1 MSKIKTPHVFT
12 SESVGK
18 GHPDKLC
25 DQVSDAVLDACLER
39 DPCSRVACET
49 MAGFNLVVN
58 VGEITCRDFETID
71 TEAIARKTVK
81 EIGYDHPELRF
92 CHDSFEYL
100 ARIHSQSPDISQGV
114 DEGTGLCKEQGAGDQ
129 GMMFGYA
136 TAETPEMLP
145 VPIAFSHRLL
155 ERLETLRKTHTL
167 DYLRPDAKAQVS
179 VRYENG
185 KPRRITSV
193 VVSHQTGYVS
203 RERIEKDIT
212 EVIRQELDPSGLL
225 DDDTD
230 YLVNPTGSFVLGG
243 PFADAGLT
251 GRKIIVDTYG
261 GVGSHGGGAFSGKD
275 PSKVDRSAA
284 YYARYAAKN
293 IVAAGLADKCEIQV
307 AYAIGIADPLS
318 INIDT
323 YGTGRVEELSIQR
336 ILEDGDLFNFRPA
349 AIIDQLTL
357 LTPQGWN
364 YQETAAY
371 GHFGRDHF
379 PWEKTDKVDALK
391 QIFRTVEAA

>member
-1 MSKIKTPHVFT
+1 MSKIKAAHVFT

-25 DQVSDAVLDACLER
+25 DQVSDAILDACLEKDHR
-39 DPCSRVACET
+39 SRVACET

-58 VGEITCRDFETID
+58 VGEITCQDFEAID
-71 TEAIARKTVK
+71 TEKIARETVK
-81 EIGYDHPELRF
+81 EIGYDQPELRF
-92 CHDSFEYL
+92 YHDSFEYL
-100 ARIHSQSPDISQGV
+100 SRIHGQSPDISQGV
-114 DEGTGLCKEQGAGDQ
+114 TEGEGLYEEQGAGDQ

-136 TAETPEMLP
+136 TNETPEMLP

-155 ERLETLRKTHTL
+155 ERFEELRKNGTI

-179 VRYENG
+179 VKYDDGR
-185 KPRRITSV
+185 PRGITSV
-193 VVSHQTGYVS
+193 VVSHQTGHVS
-203 RERIEKDIT
+203 AERVQKDISD
-212 EVIRQELDPSGLL
+212 VIRQELSPSGLL
-225 DDDTD
+225 TD
-230 YLVNPTGSFVLGG
+230 ATEYYVNPTGSFILGG

-307 AYAIGIADPLS
+307 AYAIGVAKPLS

-323 YGTGRVEELSIQR
+323 YGTGRVDETAIQG
-336 ILEDGDLFNFRPA
+336 ILEDGDLFDFRPA
-349 AIIDQLTL
+349 AIVDQLNL
-357 LTPQGWN
+357 LKPEGWS
-364 YQETAAY
+364 YSQTAAY
-371 GHFGRDHF
+371 GHFGRDCF
-379 PWEKTDKVDALK
+379 PWEKTDKAEILRQVFNK
-391 QIFRTVEAA
+391 IKAA